1 VQAASGGRLVLGIG
15 LSHKMVIENMFG
27 YSFDK
32 PVRHMREYLSALAP
46 LIREGAVQYTGETL
60 AANLSVDVAG
70 ALPCPILVAALGTQM
85 LELAGRVADGTCT
98 WMTGPA
104 TLAEHTT
111 PTITKA
117 AEEAGRPAPRI
128 SASLPVRVTSDVDA
142 ARGQAAQ
149 IFQIY
154 GMLPSYRAMLDRE
167 GAAGPEDVAI
177 IGDEATVRAAIQR
190 VADSGATDFVAVEFG
205 GSPTERAETR
215 ELLRSLI

>member
-1 VQAASGGRLVLGIG
+1 
-15 LSHKMVIENMFG
+15 
-27 YSFDK
+27 
-32 PVRHMREYLSALAP
+32 
-46 LIREGAVQYTGETL
+46 
-60 AANLSVDVAG
+60 
-70 ALPCPILVAALGTQM
+70 
-85 LELAGRVADGTCT
+85 
-98 WMTGPA
+98 MTGPA
-104 TLAEHTT
+104 TLTEHTT

-117 AEEAGRPAPRI
+117 AAEAGRPAPRI
-128 SASLPVRVTSDVDA
+128 SASLPVRVTADVDA

-177 IGDEATVRAAIQR
+177 IGDEATVRAAVQR

-205 GSPTERAETR
+205 GSPSERAETR